1 MLDQVFEMM
10 IIGRLPNCIDQYENI
25 KVDVGATPQFGPMT
39 GLLNPAMKKNQLGRS
54 ANQRVYVCGI
64 DHEDTMWVSQYVNG
78 DLIQIF
84 RGFENSNAR
93 KPILLQK

>member
-10 IIGRLPNCIDQYENI
+10 IIERLPNCIDQYENI
-25 KVDVGATPQFGPMT
+25 KVDVGRTPQFGPMT
-39 GLLNPAMKKNQLGRS
+39 ALLNPAMKKSRLSRS
-54 ANQRVYVCGI
+54 ANQRVYGCGI
-64 DHEDTMWVSQYVNG
+64 DHEDTMGVSQYVYG

-84 RGFENSNAR
+84 WGSENSNAR